1 MPRPRGKATKAC
13 QTDSVCLTE
22 DQVQHIVSQQ
32 ISHLKEAIQKLQ
44 SDVKD
49 LKSIN
54 DKLSKD
60 NETLNYLQQASDANL
75 EQLQENFDLFEEVNS
90 KLQQEIYRCQ
100 DEKEANFNKQH
111 KKIDD
116 IEQTQKLIN
125 LRVAGM
131 EEQEDED
138 VQGKMIS
145 LAQQLKTTLE
155 PRDILD
161 VRRMGPP
168 KAGKTRDILIKFSSQ
183 RKRDILYQNRKM
195 LHHSTSTPVYL
206 NEDLTQ
212 HRSQLFY
219 EARKLR
225 KQGRIFGAWSQ
236 QGNIL
241 VKVNELSQPQAVSN
255 RSEIMKLIEDPS
267 NSTLTADIT
276 NSLSDSDILDDGED
290 TQ

>member
-1 MPRPRGKATKAC
+1 MPRTRGKATKAC

-32 ISHLKEAIQKLQ
+32 ISHLKEAIKKLQ

-49 LKSIN
+49 LEAKN
-54 DKLSKD
+54 EKLRED

-75 EQLQENFDLFEEVNS
+75 EQLQENFNSFEEDNS
-90 KLQQEIYRCQ
+90 KLRQEIYRCQ
-100 DEKEANFNKQH
+100 DEKEANFNKQYM
-111 KKIDD
+111 KIDD
-116 IEQTQKLIN
+116 VEQTQKMIN

-138 VQGKMIS
+138 VQQKVIS
-145 LAQQLKTTLE
+145 LAQKLKTTLE
-155 PRDILD
+155 PRDIID
-161 VRRMGPP
+161 VRRMG
-168 KAGKTRDILIKFSSQ
+168 
-183 RKRDILYQNRKM
+183 KRDILYRNRKM
-195 LHHSTSTPVYL
+195 LHHFTTTPVYL

-225 KQGRIFGAWSQ
+225 KQGRIFGTWSQ

-241 VKVNELSQPQAVSN
+241 VKVNEHSQPQAVSN
-255 RSEIMKLIEDPS
+255 RSEIMTLIGNLP
-267 NSTLTADIT
+267 NPNLTRDRT
-276 NSLSDSDILDDGED
+276 NSLSDSDILDNGED